1 MGRGGAILGVIGLI
15 LGAAGLGLG
24 GYAWI
29 TLSRVES
36 QVGNLTEQSTWY
48 RYNET
53 NLNCIPGTP
62 VTFSGLTIEFEL
74 GLNESV
80 YFSFMAQVHLEPDTG
95 WSQLTIYPKVDGFVD
110 SDHYATVG
118 LYNSQYGTLMITL
131 QVKRHDLSLGEH
143 IVTVVIVGTS
153 SGNYIYRSSLFVQK
167 FPI

>member
-15 LGAAGLGLG
+15 LGASGLGLG

-29 TLSRVES
+29 TLSNVQN

-80 YFSFMAQVHLEPDTG
+80 YFSFMAQAHLEPEVG
-95 WSQLTIYPKVDGFVD
+95 WSQLTVYPKVDGAID

-118 LYNSQYGTLMITL
+118 LFNSQYGHLMITL
-131 QVKRHDLSLGEH
+131 QLKKHGLSLGEH
-143 IVTVVIVGTS
+143 TVTVVIVGTS
-153 SGNYIYRSSLFVQK
+153 SGN
-167 FPI
+167 